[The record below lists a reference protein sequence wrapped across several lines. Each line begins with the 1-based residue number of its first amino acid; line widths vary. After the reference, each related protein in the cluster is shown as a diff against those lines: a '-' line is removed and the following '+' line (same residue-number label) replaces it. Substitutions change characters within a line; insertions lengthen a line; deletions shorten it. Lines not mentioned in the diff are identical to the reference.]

1 MKKLL
6 VVVVLVVLVLNH
18 YNKIDLPKTDWS
30 KIDIFGQDQQ
40 SQLNIP
46 VTPDLAV
53 EEMHLPKED
62 AVSIPIRR
70 EILFYRLESETEEVG
85 ELIERQETLIDLLA
99 LEAFSPSLEEDFE
112 RAGKVL
118 QDMED
123 LLNSQLLVSH
133 LIFVGDLDA
142 AEHELAWH
150 DEVLK
155 SCQDITRELEMR
167 YNSTGNL

>member
-6 VVVVLVVLVLNH
+6 LVVVLVVLVLNH

-30 KIDIFGQDQQ
+30 KIDIFGQDKQ

-70 EILFYRLESETEEVG
+70 EILFYRLDKQTEEI
-85 ELIERQETLIDLLA
+85 ERLIERQKTLVLLLA
-99 LEAFSPSLEEDFE
+99 LEAPSPSLEEDFE
-112 RAGKVL
+112 RIDRVL
-118 QDMED
+118 IDVED
-123 LLNSQLLVSH
+123 IIRSKRMVFFYIEEGELGTAEQ
-133 LIFVGDLDA
+133 IF
-142 AEHELAWH
+142 AWSE
-150 DEVLK
+150 EVLR
-155 SCQDITRELEMR
+155 SCQEVTRDLEMR
-167 YNSTGNL
+167 YVTGNL